1 VRAAVALI
9 LVTAWCLR
17 GQEFE
22 VASVKLHPATSG
34 NVNGSPERSGSE
46 ETGDRVSIEN
56 LPLRVLIEIAYGVRD
71 FQLAGPGWLSSICVD
86 IEAKPPAGY
95 KHDQLPVLLR
105 NLLADRFKLAV
116 HHGSKQTSAYAL
128 LSVKG
133 AQKLHEAAGP
143 RGFFTARPGLI
154 SGTRV
159 SMGEFTGALADML
172 ERPVVDKTGLT
183 AVYDLKLEWTPGL
196 TAEASEP
203 GLSLFT
209 ALRDQLGLS
218 LRTQKVSVD
227 VVIVDRVEKAPTDN

>member
-1 VRAAVALI
+1 
-9 LVTAWCLR
+9 
-17 GQEFE
+17 
-22 VASVKLHPATSG
+22 
-34 NVNGSPERSGSE
+34 
-46 ETGDRVSIEN
+46 
-56 LPLRVLIEIAYGVRD
+56 
-71 FQLAGPGWLSSICVD
+71 
-86 IEAKPPAGY
+86 
-95 KHDQLPVLLR
+95 
-105 NLLADRFKLAV
+105 LADRFKLAV

>member
-1 VRAAVALI
+1 VRAAALI
-9 LVTAWCLR
+9 LVAACCLC

-34 NVNGSPERSGSE
+34 SVNGTPERSGIE
-46 ETGDRVSIEN
+46 EAGDWVRVEN
-56 LPLRVLIEIAYGVRD
+56 LPLKVLIEIAYGVRD
-71 FQLAGPGWLSSICVD
+71 FQFVGPGWLSSIRVD

-95 KHDQLPVLLR
+95 KHEQLPMLLR
-105 NLLADRFKLAV
+105 SLLADRFKLAV
-116 HHGSKQTSAYAL
+116 HHDSKQTSGYAL
-128 LSVKG
+128 LTAKG
-133 AQKLHEAAGP
+133 DRKFHEAVGP

-159 SMGEFTGALADML
+159 SMGEFTGALAEML

-183 AVYDLKLEWTPGL
+183 AVYDLKVEWTPGL
-196 TAEASEP
+196 AAEASEP

-218 LRTQKVSVD
+218 LRAQKMRVD
-227 VVIVDRVEKAPTDN
+227 TVIVDHVEKTPTDN